1 MSVKFPQ
8 YISTK
13 ERTVSIVGY
22 VNSKEECSI
31 EDFKDGKGYVDE
43 EGYVWIYCAQGKPK
57 NSTAYPYFW
66 IKDNK
71 AEFSN
76 VDDYIKSVY
85 NIDKLMD
92 MSLVNIINTTEPN
105 EVLFDEEEIN
115 NIISS
120 ASFYVP
126 EIKKDDDYLKKLV
139 KYTIIKKK
147 IDINKLKNK
156 TDEKY
161 MLPNMKAAL
170 NSSTKTSVIYFALW
184 MDLLG
189 CTFDI
194 TISDSGEDKADPLK
208 TPIVYESATDKISDL
223 VHGELIEA
231 NLNTRPDMSS
241 EEEG

>member
-1 MSVKFPQ
+1 MSINFPQ

-22 VNSKEECSI
+22 VNSKEKCSI
-31 EDFKDGKGYVDE
+31 NDFQDGKGYVDE
-43 EGYVWIYCAQGKPK
+43 DGFVWIYCVAKPK
-57 NSTAYPYFW
+57 NADTYPYFW

-76 VDDYIKSVY
+76 PGDYMKSIY

-115 NIISS
+115 DIISS
-120 ASFYVP
+120 SSFYIP

-139 KYTIIKKK
+139 KYTIIKKN
-147 IDINKLKNK
+147 IDINRLKTK

-194 TISDSGEDKADPLK
+194 TISDSGEDKIDPLK

-223 VHGELIEA
+223 VHGELVEA
-231 NLNTRPDMSS
+231 SIANKFNIKSN
-241 EEEG
+241 EKGE